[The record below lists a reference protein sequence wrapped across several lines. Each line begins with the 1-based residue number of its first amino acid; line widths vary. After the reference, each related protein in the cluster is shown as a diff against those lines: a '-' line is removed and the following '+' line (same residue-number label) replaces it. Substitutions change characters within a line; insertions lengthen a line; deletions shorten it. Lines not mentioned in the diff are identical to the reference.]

1 MNSLDRKEVI
11 KEIQSNLR
19 TLYKGGIIDI
29 SIVPTG
35 VYDERTAAAIKELQ
49 RSAGLPETGI
59 TDRATWAVL
68 TDAANRLKNAEKS
81 SEPIYPFEQMT
92 DGGCVRPG
100 ECSDL
105 VYIIQV
111 MLACLAG
118 YDFEDVS
125 ICGDFDSATE
135 DAVREFQRINGLEES
150 GEVDKSTWNALAGAY
165 NRSIKQV
172 H

>member
-1 MNSLDRKEVI
+1 MNASNRKEVI
-11 KEIQSNLR
+11 KEIQSDLR

-35 VYDERTAAAIKELQ
+35 VYDSRTAEAIKELQ
-49 RSAGLPETGI
+49 RSAGLPVTGI
-59 TDRATWAVL
+59 TDRTTWAVL
-68 TDAANRLKNAEKS
+68 TDAANRIRNAEKGS
-81 SEPIYPFEQMT
+81 DPIYPFEQLT
-92 DGGCVRPG
+92 AGGCVHPG

-111 MLACLAG
+111 MLACLSG
-118 YDFEDVS
+118 YDFEDIS
-125 ICGDFDSATE
+125 ICGDYDSATE
-135 DAVREFQRINGLEES
+135 DAVRSFQRINGLRES

-165 NRSIKQV
+165 NRSIRKV